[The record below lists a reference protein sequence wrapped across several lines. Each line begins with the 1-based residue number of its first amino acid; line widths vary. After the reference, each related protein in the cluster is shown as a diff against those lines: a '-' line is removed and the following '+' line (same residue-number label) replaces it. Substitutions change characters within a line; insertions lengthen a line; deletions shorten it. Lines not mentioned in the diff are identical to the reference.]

1 MVFLFIHCGSNLLAS
16 ILLLIQGALTRCRGL
31 IWFLGATWN
40 LSGGSNLLVLRG
52 WDAIPS
58 AWLHTCLLV
67 SFPQQVAN
75 FSGDDDGPGLAA
87 QLLVDQGLV
96 VGQLVLWL
104 NVKLGG
110 VVIQVLHTLQLLLLH
125 LML

>member
-1 MVFLFIHCGSNLLAS
+1 MLH
-16 ILLLIQGALTRCRGL
+16 GL
-31 IWFLGATWN
+31 
-40 LSGGSNLLVLRG
+40 
-52 WDAIPS
+52 DAIPS

-110 VVIQVLHTLQLLLLH
+110 VVSQVLHTLQLLLLH